1 MHLNLQQDLGDSPE
15 IRNLVILFCSLDA
28 KKMPTPAW
36 MNQAETLIDAIGRD
50 RFLEYTIQLLKQGL
64 AAYEAYLERFA
75 NHENPEPWME
85 KVYST
90 ERAEHTQ
97 KGKYWE
103 WQDLDAGKYYF
114 FRKLKGRFFRGA
126 IFCAILYT
134 GNVEL
139 LNALD
144 AFCIRLP
151 AHSSDAIWVYS
162 QLPVETGVPHLTL
175 LRAKIKKKSVQNRID
190 SALKK
195 IGQKHKVSAEQ
206 IEEMAISS
214 YGLNAQHV
222 LEKPMGAFI
231 ANYRLINHRKGEL
244 SWINQQGKA
253 QSSLPNSIKEDCAHS
268 LKLFK
273 AQIKE
278 IETQLSIQKERI
290 ENLYLKNQEWNYQN
304 WRKLYIAHPLI
315 GVLGKQLIWSFRSE
329 EQQGE
334 GFWQDEYVV
343 DTQGNP
349 LNWVDAQSRVTLWH
363 PIQATSEQVQ
373 SWRKFLVERQITQ
386 PFKQAFRE
394 VYLLTDAE
402 RATQNYSNR
411 YSGHFLD
418 IKVFTGLA
426 KTRGWASSTYGQN
439 SPSKRLPHWNL
450 KAEFHVDENSFRR
463 DMDRRIEIFLE
474 THGVRFYQ
482 DRKTLDLQEIP
493 LLIFSE
499 VMRDVDL
506 FVSVANM
513 VVDPL
518 WIEQAHQ
525 PMREYAQNY
534 NEQELQAM
542 ALTRKEALQY
552 LIPKLKI
559 ANKCSFEGNF
569 LRVQGRIRAY
579 KINFKSGNILMEPND
594 RYLCIVEDRSKNNLA
609 DKLYLPFDGDRLLSI
624 ILSKALLLA
633 DDHKITDPSI
643 IRQF

>member
-50 RFLEYTIQLLKQGL
+50 RFLDYTIQLLKQGL

-85 KVYST
+85 KVYAT

-97 KGKYWE
+97 KGRYWE

-126 IFCAILYT
+126 IFSAILYT
-134 GNVEL
+134 GSVEL

-162 QLPVETGVPHLTL
+162 QLPVEIGVPHLTL
-175 LRAKIKKKSVQNRID
+175 LRARIKKKSVQNRID

-206 IEEMAISS
+206 IEEMAISN

-304 WRKLYIAHPLI
+304 WQKLYIAHPLI
-315 GVLGKQLIWSFRSE
+315 GVLSKQLIWSFRSA
-329 EQQGE
+329 EQQGD
-334 GFWQDEYVV
+334 GFWQGEYVV
-343 DTQGNP
+343 DAQGNP
-349 LNWVDAQSRVTLWH
+349 LDWVDVQSTVALWH
-363 PIQATSEQVQ
+363 PIQATSKQVQ

-402 RATQNYSNR
+402 RVTQNYSNR
-411 YSGHFLD
+411 YNGHFLD

-426 KTRGWASSTYGQN
+426 KSRGWASSTYGQN
-439 SPSKRLPHWNL
+439 SPSKRLTHWNL
-450 KAEFHVDENSFRR
+450 KAEFHVAENSFRR
-463 DMDRRIEIFLE
+463 EMDWRTEIFLE

-493 LLIFSE
+493 LLVFSE

-518 WIEQAHQ
+518 WIEQAQQ
-525 PMREYAQNY
+525 PMQEYAQTY
-534 NEQELQAM
+534 NKQELQAM

-569 LRVQGRIRAY
+569 LRVQGQIRAY
-579 KINFKSGNILMEPND
+579 KINFNSGNILMEPND
-594 RYLCIVEDRSKNNLA
+594 RYLCIVEDRGKNNLA

-643 IRQF
+643 TRQF